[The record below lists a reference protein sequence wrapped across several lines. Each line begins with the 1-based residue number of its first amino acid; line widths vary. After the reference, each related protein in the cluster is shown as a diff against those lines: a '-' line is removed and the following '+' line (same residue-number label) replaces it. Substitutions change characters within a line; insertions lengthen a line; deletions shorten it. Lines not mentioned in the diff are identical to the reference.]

1 MDGST
6 RCDWQKDMLN
16 NALHFIHAH
25 YWALLAMLIVGI
37 ISIGPHAFFRI
48 SLADEYQGFYM
59 LQTDNETEYLAKV
72 QEIFDGHPLLGST
85 PFFEYKNNFPLLPP
99 TLELFYAFAALV
111 FGASIPAVFIA
122 SKFVLPAAFF
132 FLAYFLIYRLSDG
145 TSILRG
151 KMSALAGGLLI
162 VLGYDLIDYGTVWSY
177 LNGSSLP
184 ASFLL
189 WTRPINPVI
198 GAILLYSVLL
208 IAWSFHNEHSRRYR
222 FFLYTAGGAA
232 LALMIGSYFFSWFLT
247 LSVIGI
253 LAVVNALRHRY
264 AFVKRMLLMSAIG
277 IILSLPYWYIVWNA
291 GASPFYADA
300 AFRTGFAFG
309 HSFILNKFLIFSI
322 IAFFGATFL
331 FRLEKKEWWWFCA
344 ALLLGSFVAFNQ
356 QVITGRTIWPFHFVQ
371 YTVPLSLSVLFV
383 VFFHACAQ
391 QYRWAWSAVVGFVIV
406 ISLSFGIYVQASVY
420 NRFYDEYKQKQS
432 YAAVFR
438 WLNASAPKDCV
449 VLSEDDL
456 FSRMILAFTHCNV
469 YLTSNTHFLI
479 PFDRLRHNY
488 LTYLRL
494 KGISAEE
501 IEQYFAN
508 NTDEALAYLYGLGGL
523 QASPSSPLFVKSKQR
538 LPIDY
543 KNFLSNDFRKELE
556 KYRIDYI
563 ISQGSLNEEVRQSLN
578 GLVLVSEINVFFVY
592 EIVKNN

>member
-1 MDGST
+1 
-6 RCDWQKDMLN
+6 MLN
-16 NALHFIHAH
+16 NLLFHIRTHR
-25 YWALLAMLIVGI
+25 WALCLALLVGV
-37 ISIGPHAFFRI
+37 ISIGPHALFKM
-48 SLADEYQGFYM
+48 SLGAEYQGLYI

-85 PFFEYKNNFPLLPP
+85 PFFEYKNSFPLLPP

-122 SKFVLPAAFF
+122 SKFVLPAILF
-132 FLAYFLIYRLSDG
+132 FLVYLLIYRLSVG
-145 TSILRG
+145 ASIPRG
-151 KMSALAGGLLI
+151 KAHALAGGLLI
-162 VLGYDLIDYGTVWSY
+162 VLGYGLIDYGTVWSY
-177 LNGSSLP
+177 LNSSSSP

-189 WTRPINPVI
+189 WTRPVNPVI

-208 IAWSFHNEHSRRYR
+208 IAWSFHNEHSRHYR
-222 FFLYTAGGAA
+222 FFLYTAGGVA

-253 LAVVNALRHRY
+253 LAMVNALRHRY